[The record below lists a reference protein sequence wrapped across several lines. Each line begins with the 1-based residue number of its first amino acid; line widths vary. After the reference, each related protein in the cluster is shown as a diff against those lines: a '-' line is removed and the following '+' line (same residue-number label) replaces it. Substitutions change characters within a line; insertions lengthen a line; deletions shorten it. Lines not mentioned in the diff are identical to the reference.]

1 MAVFGKDLLSLFQ
14 IVFQGGF
21 HFIAE
26 VDDGLIA
33 AFPMHAD
40 ALFLEIDIF
49 KIKADT
55 FRNADPGAEKESEE
69 SDVAQTGLIMETLL
83 VFGELR
89 ACVRFVQH
97 IVHLIC
103 IQTDDRFL
111 MKLRKRDKSRYIPG

>member
-1 MAVFGKDLLSLFQ
+1 MAVLGKDLLSLFQ

-69 SDVAQTGLIMETLL
+69 SDVAQTGFIMETLL
-83 VFGELR
+83 IFGELR
-89 ACVRFVQH
+89 AGVRFVQH
-97 IVHLIC
+97 IVHLIR

>member
-1 MAVFGKDLLSLFQ
+1 MAVLGKDLLSLFQ

-97 IVHLIC
+97 IVHFIR

-111 MKLRKRDKSRYIPG
+111 MKLRKRDKSGYIPG

>member
-1 MAVFGKDLLSLFQ
+1 MAVLGKDLLSLFQ

-69 SDVAQTGLIMETLL
+69 SDVAQAGLIIETLL

-89 ACVRFVQH
+89 ACVSFVQH